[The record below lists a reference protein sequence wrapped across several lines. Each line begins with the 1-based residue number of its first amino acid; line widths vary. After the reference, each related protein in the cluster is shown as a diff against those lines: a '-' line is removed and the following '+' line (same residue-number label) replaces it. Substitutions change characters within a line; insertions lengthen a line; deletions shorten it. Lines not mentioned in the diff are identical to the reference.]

1 MNRIEFSYHSTY
13 GDRENASRRCE
24 SMRAAV
30 SSPTGA
36 NAGTAAM
43 VQCTKI
49 PSLASSHH
57 AGTGRR
63 RRARSRPSRVATQ
76 ATYRLARSGARPGI
90 MAGAPPAWHADP
102 EPAPG
107 GGPGPDVGE
116 ARMPGRGMDR
126 RTFLGRGAA
135 AGGAVAFGAVAA
147 TGLASC
153 SSAAPGSTTTTGGGG
168 AAGGPVHGGSL
179 TVGTMA
185 EIDGFSPSQNRWDTN
200 GLLYANTVYDPLMAV
215 AADGSVQPYLARS
228 LAPNAAFDQ
237 WTLTLRPGVHFHD
250 GTPLT
255 ASVVKGNFDALR
267 SSALTSG
274 AVTGVSTITTPDA
287 MTVVFTLTGPTTGFA
302 AGLTTQA
309 GYVVAQ
315 ATLDQT
321 AASPDSPVTPVGTG
335 PFVYAGWVPND
346 HFTATRNPHYWQDGL
361 PYLDQVTFR
370 PIVDTTQR
378 EDSLTTGSVDAI
390 ISIDPRTYEHFHED
404 PGFQSLYQTS
414 PVVGSPTM
422 GFMLLNCARPPTDDV
437 RVRRALAKATD
448 QAALQRL
455 FGNGA
460 VEPIDGLFLPSS
472 PYYRATAYPHHD
484 PKGAAS
490 LIASY
495 AADHGTPAI
504 TISSTPDPRTLQLVQ
519 VVEQMWSEAGV
530 HVTITVVQQAD
541 AIIDLLTGEYQ
552 SVPSAQFGAV
562 NPDLNYPWLS
572 TTTVQPIGT
581 VGLNFAR
588 NDDPVIEA
596 ALRTGRSTLDT
607 ATRIAA
613 YRTVNDRLAQ
623 DLPYA
628 WIGRDIFP
636 FAATDRVQ
644 GIDQFTLPGGSAG
657 YAYNEGVFFP
667 AHLWLRG

>member
-1 MNRIEFSYHSTY
+1 M
-13 GDRENASRRCE
+13 
-24 SMRAAV
+24 
-30 SSPTGA
+30 
-36 NAGTAAM
+36 
-43 VQCTKI
+43 
-49 PSLASSHH
+49 
-57 AGTGRR
+57 
-63 RRARSRPSRVATQ
+63 
-76 ATYRLARSGARPGI
+76 
-90 MAGAPPAWHADP
+90 PA
-102 EPAPG
+102 
-107 GGPGPDVGE
+107 
-116 ARMPGRGMDR
+116 RGMDR
-126 RTFLGRGAA
+126 RTFLGRGVAT
-135 AGGAVAFGAVAA
+135 GGAVAFGAAAA
-147 TGLASC
+147 TGLAAC
-153 SSAAPGSTTTTGGGG
+153 SSEAGGPVPTTGSTAARTTGSTAAPTTV
-168 AAGGPVHGGSL
+168 AGPVHGGSL

-215 AADGSVQPYLARS
+215 AEDGTVQPYLARS
-228 LAPNAAFDQ
+228 LTPNAAYDQ
-237 WTLTLRPGVHFHD
+237 WTLTLRPGIHFHD

-274 AVTGVSTITTPDA
+274 ALTGVSTVTTPDA
-287 MTVVFTLTGPTTGFA
+287 MTVVFALSGPATGFA

-321 AASPDSPVTPVGTG
+321 AASPDSPVTPIGTG

-378 EDSLTTGSVDAI
+378 EDSLATGAVDAI
-390 ISIDPRTYEHFHED
+390 ISLDPHTYERFRAD
-404 PGFQSLYQTS
+404 PGFQALYQTS
-414 PVVGSPTM
+414 PVIGSPTM
-422 GFMLLNCARPPTDDV
+422 GFMLLNCARTPTDDL

-448 QAALQRL
+448 QAALQKI
-455 FGNGA
+455 FGDGT
-460 VEPIDGLFLPSS
+460 VERIDGLFLPSS
-472 PYYRATAYPHHD
+472 PFYRPTDYPLPD
-484 PKGAAS
+484 PKGASA
-490 LIASY
+490 LIAAY
-495 AADHGTPAI
+495 TRDHGTPSV

-519 VVEQMWSEAGV
+519 VIDQMWSEVGV

-552 SVPSAQFGAV
+552 AVPSAQFDAV

-572 TTTVQPIGT
+572 TTTVEPIGT

-596 ALRTGRSTLDT
+596 ALRTGRSTREA
-607 ATRIAA
+607 ATRVAA
-613 YRTVNDRLAQ
+613 YRTVNDRLAR

-644 GIDQFTLPGGSAG
+644 GIDRFTLPGGAAG

-667 AHLWLRG
+667 AQLWLQT